1 MENILKE
8 NAKVSVFLTMVF
20 CMEMESLR
28 VFVFTRGAFLNSKN
42 TFKDY
47 FISAK
52 AILLDIGMTAEE
64 MEEAVCNTIRKNKL
78 SDGYVRLLV
87 TRGVGSLGL
96 SPFVCDNR
104 QS

>member
-1 MENILKE
+1 MHIFIDGEYFEKE
-8 NAKVSVFLTMVF
+8 NAKVSVFDHGLLYGDGIF
-20 CMEMESLR
+20 EGIRFYEGR
-28 VFVFTRGAFLNSKN
+28 VFKLKEHIQRL
-42 TFKDY
+42 

-87 TRGVGSLGL
+87 TRG
-96 SPFVCDNR
+96 
-104 QS
+104 